1 MKRQPVEWDELFAN
15 FVTEKELISKIF
27 KQPILINNKQAKY
40 QTTQSKIR
48 QKIQIE
54 FFFPPQISHTELMA
68 T

>member
-1 MKRQPVEWDELFAN
+1 MKRQPMEWDELFAN

-27 KQPILINNKQAKY
+27 KQLILINNKQAKY

-54 FFFPPQISHTELMA
+54 FFFPQISHTELMA

>member
-54 FFFPPQISHTELMA
+54 FFFPPK
-68 T
+68 